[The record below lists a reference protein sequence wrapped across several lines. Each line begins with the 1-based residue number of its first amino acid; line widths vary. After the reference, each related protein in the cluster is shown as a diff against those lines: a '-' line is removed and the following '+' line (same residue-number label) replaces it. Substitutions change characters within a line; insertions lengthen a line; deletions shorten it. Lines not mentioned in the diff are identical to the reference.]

1 MPTSF
6 TLRNKILLFCTL
18 IVVLEMC
25 FVGALAGMLRNAER
39 EVEQE
44 RKARNVIADL
54 DHLSLLVQKTTVG
67 FLTEL
72 DPPFDATSWYNNFG
86 IYVEKLAPL
95 LDNLRGLVSESPEQL
110 LAVDEFEHTA
120 RRATDQMESV
130 RRDYM
135 HHRIDDSKVP
145 QIRLSLAELSTDL
158 ANQSEKMLNHYKSLQ
173 ESGRQGQESSRQQ
186 VKIALVVG
194 VALNLAIALALA
206 WALTRGIARRLSIIN
221 DNSLKLTLG
230 QALNPEQQGSD
241 EIASVDKAFH
251 QMATSLREAQ
261 ARERAVVENAMD
273 IICSIDFQRKFS
285 AINPAC
291 REVMGYTQEELMGR
305 RFIDL
310 IVPEDRDKSTATLK
324 QIAFGGAVLSLENQ
338 ITRKNGTPVHILW
351 SIRWSDHDNAFFCV
365 GHDITERH
373 EIERMKQEFVAIVSH
388 DLSTPLT
395 SIQGTLDLIAEEVI
409 DTRSVDGRKKM
420 EHAQRDVRRL
430 IRLVRDLLDLERM
443 ESGKLVMQLEPM
455 LLRSVIENALD
466 TVQVFAEQ
474 KDVALSYDGGEAEA
488 IGDSERLTQVIVNLL
503 SNAIKFSAAQG
514 KVTVTCVCEAD
525 FCRLS
530 ISDTGPGIPK
540 AKQKDVFERFKQL
553 DSPDGKRRGGAG
565 LGLAICKSIIDA
577 HNGQIGVDSEE
588 GKGSCFW
595 ILIPR
600 KYLRVKV

>member
-1 MPTSF
+1 M

-18 IVVLEMC
+18 IVVFEMG

-54 DHLSLLVQKTTVG
+54 DHVSVLVQKATLG

-72 DPPFDATSWYNNFG
+72 DTAYDSPSYYRNYTR
-86 IYVEKLAPL
+86 YVDELAL
-95 LDNLRGLVSESPEQL
+95 VVKNLRALVSESPEQVH
-110 LAVDEFEHTA
+110 AVDDFEHTA
-120 RRATDQMESV
+120 RRATAKMEAV
-130 RRDYM
+130 RRAYVKHLIANSD
-135 HHRIDDSKVP
+135 IP
-145 QIRLSLAELSTDL
+145 QTKLSLSELSAD
-158 ANQSEKMLNHYKSLQ
+158 ASDQSEKILDYYRSLQ
-173 ESGRQGQESSRQQ
+173 ESGKKGQESSRQQ

-194 VALNLAIALALA
+194 VVLNLMIAIFLAS
-206 WALTRGIARRLSIIN
+206 ALTRGIARRLSVIN
-221 DNSLKLTLG
+221 DNSLRLTLG
-230 QALNPEQQGSD
+230 RALNPELQGSD

-251 QMATSLREAQ
+251 RMATSLREAQ

-310 IVPEDRDKSTATLK
+310 IVPEDRDNSTATLK
-324 QIAFGGAVLSLENQ
+324 QIAVDGAEVPLENQ
-338 ITRKNGTPVHILW
+338 ITRKDGSPVHILW
-351 SIRWSDHDNAFFCV
+351 SIRWSDHDNTFFCV

-430 IRLVRDLLDLERM
+430 IRLVGDLLNLERM

-474 KDVALSYDGGEAEA
+474 KNVVLSYDGGEAEA

-503 SNAIKFSAAQG
+503 SNAIKFSAAQD
-514 KVTVTCVCEAD
+514 KVTITCVCEAD
-525 FCRLS
+525 FCKLS
-530 ISDTGPGIPK
+530 ISDNGPGIPK
-540 AKQKDVFERFKQL
+540 ARQKDVFERFKQL

-577 HNGQIGVDSEE
+577 HDGQIGVDSEE

-595 ILIPR
+595 ILVPR
-600 KYLRVKV
+600 KVSSAQGLAP